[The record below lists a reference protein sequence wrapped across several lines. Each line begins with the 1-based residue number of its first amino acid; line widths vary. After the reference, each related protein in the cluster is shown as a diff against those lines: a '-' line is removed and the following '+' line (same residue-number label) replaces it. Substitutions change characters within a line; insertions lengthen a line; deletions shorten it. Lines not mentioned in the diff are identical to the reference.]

1 MKIVII
7 RHAEPDY
14 PHNCLTEKGL
24 REAELLADR
33 LVKEPA
39 DAYYTSS
46 MGRAMLTAHPTLTR
60 LGKTA
65 KVYDWMREFSIPI
78 RWEDGRTQ
86 GYPWDQYPAYWKADE
101 AYFDR
106 KKWHTTNLMRS
117 GDLEA
122 AYGRVTNALD
132 ELIASH
138 GYVRDGEHYRA
149 ERPNTDTI
157 VLFCHFGV
165 ECVFLGH
172 LLGISPVVLWHG
184 TCSAP
189 TGVTTVV
196 TEEREEG
203 IASFRM
209 QTFGDVSH
217 LTMAGEEPSFSA
229 RFCEMYTDFSQR
241 H

>member
-1 MKIVII
+1 MKLVII

-14 PHNCLTEKGL
+14 EHNCLTEKGM
-24 REAELLADR
+24 REAEILADR

-39 DAYYTSS
+39 DAYYVSPL
-46 MGRAMLTAHPTLTR
+46 GRAMLTAEPTMKR
-60 LGKTA
+60 LGRTA

-78 RWEDGRTQ
+78 RWENGRTQ
-86 GYPWDQYPAYWKADE
+86 QHPWDLMPSEWKADKVN
-101 AYFDR
+101 FDR
-106 KKWHTTNLMRS
+106 ENWYRSQRMSS

-122 AYGRVTNALD
+122 AYKRVAESLD
-132 ELIASH
+132 ELLASH

-149 ERPNTDTI
+149 EQPNTDTI

-184 TCSAP
+184 TCSQP
-189 TGVTTVV
+189 TGVTTLV

-209 QTFGDVSH
+209 LTFGDVSH
-217 LTMAGEEPSFSA
+217 LTTAGEEPSFMA
-229 RFCEMYTDFSQR
+229 RFCEVYSDFTQR

>member
-1 MKIVII
+1 MRIVII

-14 PHNCLTEKGL
+14 PHNCLTKKGL

-39 DAYYTSS
+39 EAYYTSS
-46 MGRAMLTAHPTLTR
+46 MGRAMLTAEPTLQR
-60 LGKTA
+60 LGRTA
-65 KVYDWMREFSIPI
+65 KVYDWMREFGIPI

-86 GYPWDQYPAYWKADE
+86 GYPWDLLPAEWKADKAFFE
-101 AYFDR
+101 R
-106 KKWHTTNLMRS
+106 ENWHTTKLMQS
-117 GDLEA
+117 GNLEA
-122 AYGRVTNALD
+122 AYRKVTGALD
-132 ELIASH
+132 ELIAMH
-138 GYVRDGEHYRA
+138 GYERDGEHYRA
-149 ERPNTDTI
+149 VRPNTDTI

-165 ECVFLGH
+165 ECVFLAH
-172 LLGISPVVLWHG
+172 LLGMSPTVLWHG

-209 QTFGDVSH
+209 LTFGDVSH
-217 LTMAGEEPSFSA
+217 LTSVGEPPSFAA
-229 RFCEMYTDFSQR
+229 RFCEMYSDFSQR

>member
-1 MKIVII
+1 MKIMII

-46 MGRAMLTAHPTLTR
+46 MGRAMLTAEPTLKR

-65 KVYDWMREFSIPI
+65 KIYDWMREFGIPVI
-78 RWEDGRTQ
+78 MENGEKK
-86 GYPWDQYPAYWKADE
+86 GCPWDQLPAEWKADK

-106 KKWHTTNLMRS
+106 EKWYTTRTMRS
-117 GDLEA
+117 GDMEK
-122 AYGRVTNALD
+122 AYREVTGALD

-149 ERPNTDTI
+149 EQPNTDTI

-172 LLGISPVVLWHG
+172 LLGISPMVLWHG
-184 TCSAP
+184 TCALP
-189 TGVTTVV
+189 TGVTTLV

-209 QTFGDVSH
+209 LTFGDVSH
-217 LTMAGEEPSFSA
+217 LTVMGEKPSFMA
-229 RFCEMYTDFSQR
+229 RFCEVYSDFTQK